1 MVSVGTEVDGD
12 VVIVTGGGTGI
23 GAAIA
28 TRFAAEGAIVIITG
42 RRAEPLQGVAAQIG
56 AEARVADAG
65 DTASVQA
72 LRDEVRDRFGRVDT
86 LVCNAGGG
94 GFSAAGETTDAE
106 WGESLHA
113 NLTTAFVMAREFLP
127 LLEKPRG
134 KVVMVSSLSGL
145 RAGPSMAGYTAAK
158 HALIGLTVSLARDY
172 GQRGVRVNA
181 VCPGWVRTPMADAE
195 MDELV
200 DSGRAASRF
209 DAYAAVT
216 VDIPLRRVATPE
228 EVAAAVRFLGSDES
242 SYITGSTLVID
253 GGAHIVD
260 VPTLALANA
269 RS

>member
-94 GFSAAGETTDAE
+94 GFSAAASTASNSPTLPPTRSSRPATT
-106 WGESLHA
+106 
-113 NLTTAFVMAREFLP
+113 RP
-127 LLEKPRG
+127 
-134 KVVMVSSLSGL
+134 
-145 RAGPSMAGYTAAK
+145 
-158 HALIGLTVSLARDY
+158 
-172 GQRGVRVNA
+172 
-181 VCPGWVRTPMADAE
+181 C
-195 MDELV
+195 
-200 DSGRAASRF
+200 
-209 DAYAAVT
+209 
-216 VDIPLRRVATPE
+216 RRVTAP
-228 EVAAAVRFLGSDES
+228 
-242 SYITGSTLVID
+242 
-253 GGAHIVD
+253 
-260 VPTLALANA
+260 
-269 RS
+269 